1 MKKHTF
7 TLTGDTTEYLSSI
20 EVFDEHGNCT
30 GIELYSDNGN
40 LRNREAMEYGPDNS
54 LVKHIIFD
62 DAGEPTQ
69 TVTWEHRSEGDTV
82 IDREITTYQDGS
94 TDETVTHKRGNDIL
108 RIDHLQAG
116 ESTGSSVNEYAE
128 GKLICSRELDTD
140 GGEISR
146 IEYTYEEN
154 RRIIREIEPGEPEIL
169 ITEAYDAAGRLLREI
184 RSNGHYTVTEQ
195 HTYDDA
201 GNRILKET
209 FDGTVLVESRRA
221 DYDRDGRVTAEE
233 IMMNHPHQQGRMA
246 RRYEYD
252 IEGRVTAI
260 YGTHGAQRME
270 YHGY

>member
-1 MKKHTF
+1 MFIMQIVKIR
-7 TLTGDTTEYLSSI
+7 LNPTTQQL
-20 EVFDEHGNCT
+20 
-30 GIELYSDNGN
+30 
-40 LRNREAMEYGPDNS
+40 
-54 LVKHIIFD
+54 K
-62 DAGEPTQ
+62 
-69 TVTWEHRSEGDTV
+69 SEEFCA
-82 IDREITTYQDGS
+82 R
-94 TDETVTHKRGNDIL
+94 
-108 RIDHLQAG
+108 
-116 ESTGSSVNEYAE
+116 VNEWLGNWTCINNFE
-128 GKLICSRELDTD
+128 CC
-140 GGEISR
+140 